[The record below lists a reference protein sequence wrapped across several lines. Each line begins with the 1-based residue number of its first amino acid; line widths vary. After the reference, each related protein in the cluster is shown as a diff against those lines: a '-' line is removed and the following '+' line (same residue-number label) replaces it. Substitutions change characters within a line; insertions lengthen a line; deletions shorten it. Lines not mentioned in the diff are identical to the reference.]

1 MKTCINIDSDLLR
14 TDINAVVYLF
24 SVVAKIEVEHPYLT
38 TFGLWKKIED
48 YLKADV
54 PFLAFTDE
62 RCLQL
67 YQILRILLTSSNFRG
82 VPSIITKNSYKLH
95 TTLFHLNDR
104 SDIKFSEV
112 LLDPELFSAAGQM
125 TPMLLALNRKPYLRH
140 FASHLSSNAVA
151 EAVSVLSDPNK
162 YYSGLSRGFLTVLSG
177 PKRKELTSSSNLN
190 CICKLCS
197 SNVNLTREEFSRSI
211 ACPACQSVLELA
223 SPWDKRSAEAHALKH
238 MNARVVEVEKISRAC
253 ASIAIPKEAAVRKAE
268 LVDRIGLYP
277 TLSKLRA
284 DKTVRL
290 VSERWQFEDAAE
302 LLQFAGLPLTPT
314 DELHRRGHEN
324 DYVTY
329 ETPYSPTNCQWL
341 PKRINCQKKRTNSQI
356 RLDGMIFDS
365 AKAACTFAGL
375 SYDALR
381 SSMRRAKQA
390 GSPLPAQAAF
400 DQLRAAQS

>member
-1 MKTCINIDSDLLR
+1 MIKQITIDSDLLR
-14 TDINAVVYLF
+14 TDVNAIVYLF
-24 SVVAKIEVEHPYLT
+24 SVVAKIEAENTYLSLSQ
-38 TFGLWKKIED
+38 LWHKISD
-48 YLKADV
+48 YLKEDV
-54 PFLAFTDE
+54 PFVTFTDE
-62 RCLQL
+62 KALFV
-67 YQILRILLTSSNFRG
+67 YQVIRTALTSPGSRKIL
-82 VPSIITKNSYKLH
+82 PIIKSVSWHLYKILEN
-95 TTLFHLNDR
+95 LNATDFT
-104 SDIKFSEV
+104 KFSEFI
-112 LLDPELFSAAGQM
+112 LDHELFVSHGLL
-125 TPMLLALNRKPYLRH
+125 TPMLIALNRKPYLRH

-151 EAVSVLSDPNK
+151 EAVSVLLDPNK

-177 PKRKELTSSSNLN
+177 PKRKELTSSSNFN

-341 PKRINCQKKRTNSQI
+341 PKRMNCQKKRTNSQI
-356 RLDGMIFDS
+356 HLDGMIFDS

-400 DQLRAAQS
+400 DQLKAAQS